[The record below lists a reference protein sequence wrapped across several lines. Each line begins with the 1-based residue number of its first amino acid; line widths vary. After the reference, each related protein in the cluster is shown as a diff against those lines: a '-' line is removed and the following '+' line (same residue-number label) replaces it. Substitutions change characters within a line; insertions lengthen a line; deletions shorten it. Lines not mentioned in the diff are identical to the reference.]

1 MSSCHNGERK
11 KGLFG
16 MCHEVSASHVVAAA
30 AADNIRENNID
41 TINKD
46 NFFARGCLERKHEHN
61 YPTRLSPTRANRLNV
76 QIVTEM

>member
-1 MSSCHNGERK
+1 MVRGQRV
-11 KGLFG
+11 GQFG
-16 MCHEVSASHVVAAA
+16 MCHEVSASHVVAAAA

-46 NFFARGCLERKHEHN
+46 SFFARGCLEREHEHN

-76 QIVTEM
+76 QIVTEI

>member
-1 MSSCHNGERK
+1 
-11 KGLFG
+11 

-46 NFFARGCLERKHEHN
+46 NS
-61 YPTRLSPTRANRLNV
+61 SPVVALNV
-76 QIVTEM
+76 NINIITQQGFLPRVPTA